1 MKKLILLFLIT
12 LTSCASRQVKVD
24 KLVVKKDSVTETKAV
39 VTVTEAKEK
48 TDSTNIITMV
58 DSSEVMITPIDT
70 CKEIVVDGKV
80 YKNVVLRIK
89 KNKVNTSY
97 TNNKRESNI
106 KRTDSIG
113 TTKTSVTEDTV
124 EKIKTIDKKTNY
136 WTLFYWLIL
145 FIIIY
150 LLYKNRKRVF
160 DLL

>member
-12 LTSCASRQVKVD
+12 LTSCASRQTKID

-39 VTVTEAKEK
+39 LTVTETKEK

-136 WTLFYWLIL
+136 WTLFYWIIL
-145 FIIIY
+145 FI
-150 LLYKNRKRVF
+150 KRVF

>member
-12 LTSCASRQVKVD
+12 LTSCASRQTKID
-24 KLVVKKDSVTETKAV
+24 KLVVKKDSVTETKAIL
-39 VTVTEAKEK
+39 TVTETKEK

-58 DSSEVMITPIDT
+58 DSSEVIITPIDT

-136 WTLFYWLIL
+136 WTLFYWIIL

>member
-1 MKKLILLFLIT
+1 MKNLILLFLIT

-48 TDSTNIITMV
+48 TDSTNIVTTIDNGEIV
-58 DSSEVMITPIDT
+58 ITPIDT

-80 YKNVVLRIK
+80 YKNVVLKIK
-89 KNKVNTSY
+89 NNKVNTSY
-97 TNNKRESNI
+97 TNKKRESDI
-106 KRTDSIG
+106 KRVDSVG

-124 EKIKTIDKKTNY
+124 GKTKTIDKKANY
-136 WTLFYWLIL
+136 WGLFYWVIL

-150 LLYKNRKRVF
+150 LLYRNRKRVF

>member
-1 MKKLILLFLIT
+1 MKNLILLFLIT

-48 TDSTNIITMV
+48 TDSTNIVTTIDNGEIV
-58 DSSEVMITPIDT
+58 ITPIDT

-80 YKNVVLRIK
+80 YKNVVLKIK
-89 KNKVNTSY
+89 NNKVNTSY
-97 TNNKRESNI
+97 TNKKRESDI
-106 KRTDSIG
+106 KRMDSVG

-124 EKIKTIDKKTNY
+124 GKTKTIDKKANY
-136 WTLFYWLIL
+136 WGLFYWVIL
-145 FIIIY
+145 LIIIY
-150 LLYKNRKRVF
+150 LLYRNRKRVF

>member
-12 LTSCASRQVKVD
+12 LTSCASRQTKID

-39 VTVTEAKEK
+39 LTVTETKEK

-136 WTLFYWLIL
+136 WTLFYWIIL

>member
-12 LTSCASRQVKVD
+12 LTSCASRQTKID

-39 VTVTEAKEK
+39 LTVTETKEK

-70 CKEIVVDGKV
+70 YKEIVVDGKV

-136 WTLFYWLIL
+136 WTLFYWIIL

>member
-12 LTSCASRQVKVD
+12 LTSCASRQTKID

-39 VTVTEAKEK
+39 LTVTETKEK

-136 WTLFYWLIL
+136 WTLFYWIIL
-145 FIIIY
+145 LIIIY

>member
-12 LTSCASRQVKVD
+12 LTSCASRQTKID

-39 VTVTEAKEK
+39 LTVTETKEK

-70 CKEIVVDGKV
+70 YKEIVVDGKV

-106 KRTDSIG
+106 KRTDSIE

-136 WTLFYWLIL
+136 WTLFYWIIL

>member
-12 LTSCASRQVKVD
+12 LTSCASRQTKID

-39 VTVTEAKEK
+39 LTVTETKEK

-70 CKEIVVDGKV
+70 YKEIVVDGKV

>member
-12 LTSCASRQVKVD
+12 LTSCASRQTKID

-39 VTVTEAKEK
+39 LTVTETKEK

-58 DSSEVMITPIDT
+58 DSSEIMITPIDT

-136 WTLFYWLIL
+136 WTLFYWIIL

>member
-12 LTSCASRQVKVD
+12 LTSCASRQTKID

-39 VTVTEAKEK
+39 LTVTETKEK

-70 CKEIVVDGKV
+70 CKEIVVDGRI

-97 TNNKRESNI
+97 TNNKREFNI

-136 WTLFYWLIL
+136 WTLFYWIIL

>member
-58 DSSEVMITPIDT
+58 DSSEVMIIPIDA